1 MKHENFWVVFA
12 AASASVLVIG
22 GAATAALAQPPQATT
37 TIIAQEMALTGT
49 SSVRWSRLRSSPA
62 DRART
67 AA

>member
-22 GAATAALAQPPQATT
+22 GAATAALAETPQATT

-49 SSVRWSRLRSSPA
+49 SIPMVA
-62 DRART
+62 IAIVAR
-67 AA
+67 